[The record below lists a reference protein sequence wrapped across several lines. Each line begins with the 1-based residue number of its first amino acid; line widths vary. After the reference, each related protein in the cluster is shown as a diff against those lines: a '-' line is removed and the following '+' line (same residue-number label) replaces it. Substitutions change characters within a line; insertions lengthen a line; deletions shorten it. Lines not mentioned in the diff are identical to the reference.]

1 MEAELPDGSDI
12 QGNLDGRTRFAKA
25 KEEHIF
31 HWWRVAELDGNCN
44 RELCSPL
51 FRANSSIRLA
61 QWIMARLS
69 LVVSLFLS
77 VGDVNAIGFPPRGT
91 LPAQQE

>member
-1 MEAELPDGSDI
+1 MPANGAELPDGSDI

-51 FRANSSIRLA
+51 F
-61 QWIMARLS
+61 
-69 LVVSLFLS
+69 
-77 VGDVNAIGFPPRGT
+77 
-91 LPAQQE
+91 